1 MGKGAIYHPTDDEL
15 YCNCSDPHFVE
26 DEQHSQ
32 EGGNI
37 VARVIGEYC
46 TNCGKD
52 RAPEEP
58 ETED

>member
-1 MGKGAIYHPTDDEL
+1 MGKRVIYEQTDDTF
-15 YCNCSDPHFVE
+15 CSCSDQHFVE

-58 ETED
+58 ETEE